1 MGEPNIHELKPFL
14 SPGKPQIIKKDKNYN
29 KLILSTGALL
39 ELATNI
45 WNLNEQIQ
53 NSWSIGSLPLWGE
66 KYRKVVYDS
75 LKDFNHIVTIEEH
88 LLAGGFGSYLLE
100 IGLNCQTHHLDSAVC
115 GEVGGQEY
123 LKEKFGLSASKIG
136 KLLT

>member
-1 MGEPNIHELKPFL
+1 M
-14 SPGKPQIIKKDKNYN
+14 
-29 KLILSTGALL
+29 
-39 ELATNI
+39 ATNI

-115 GEVGGQEY
+115 GKVGGQEY
-123 LKEKFGLSASKIG
+123 LKENLG
-136 KLLT
+136 